1 MAKKKLEQEDER
13 IDQGLKRSLLK
24 SRLPLLI
31 LDERY
36 YKLFPEE
43 KKTDRIR
50 VLERRLNDLM
60 KGQGKL
66 NTDMEDLRKLKKKL
80 MEEVISNMGES
91 TRDTAKM
98 QQKKQEKLQ
107 EMIIEINE
115 KLADGDSALENRP
128 KEITEANIDLLMECM
143 RVWYRR
149 LDENNSNIME
159 ASLWIEQVREELKQK
174 LLVKQDLEMENE
186 RIYSYMHTLLGRELM
201 EKLDSKYEKKYR
213 EP

>member
-1 MAKKKLEQEDER
+1 MAKKKIEQEDER
-13 IDQGLKRSLLK
+13 IDYSLRKVLLR

-43 KKTDRIR
+43 KKTDKIKA
-50 VLERRLNDLM
+50 LERRLNDLV
-60 KGQGKL
+60 KGQGRI
-66 NTDMEDLRKLKKKL
+66 NTDMEDLRRLKKKL

-91 TRDTAKM
+91 TKATARM

-115 KLADGDSALENRP
+115 KLADGETAIESRP
-128 KEITEANIDLLMECM
+128 GEITEANVDLLLECM

-149 LDENNSNIME
+149 LDENSAGIME
-159 ASLWIEQVREELKQK
+159 ADLWIEQVRDELKHK
-174 LLVKQDLEMENE
+174 LLVKQDMEMENE
-186 RIYSYMHTLLGRELM
+186 RIYSYMHTLLGPEIM
-201 EKLDSKYEKKYR
+201 EKVDSGYEKKYKN
-213 EP
+213 E

>member
-1 MAKKKLEQEDER
+1 MAKKKIEQEDER
-13 IDQGLKRSLLK
+13 IDYSLRKVLLR

-43 KKTDRIR
+43 KKTDKIKA
-50 VLERRLNDLM
+50 LERRLNDLV
-60 KGQGKL
+60 KGQGRI
-66 NTDMEDLRKLKKKL
+66 NTDMEDLRRLKKTL

-91 TRDTAKM
+91 TKATARM

-115 KLADGDSALENRP
+115 KLADGETAIESRP
-128 KEITEANIDLLMECM
+128 GEITEANVDLLLECM

-149 LDENNSNIME
+149 LDENSAGIME
-159 ASLWIEQVREELKQK
+159 ADLWIEQVRDELKHK
-174 LLVKQDLEMENE
+174 LLVKQDMEMENE
-186 RIYSYMHTLLGRELM
+186 RIYSYMHTLLGPEIM
-201 EKLDSKYEKKYR
+201 EKVDSGYEKKYKN
-213 EP
+213 E

>member
-1 MAKKKLEQEDER
+1 MAKKKIEQEDER
-13 IDQGLKRSLLK
+13 IDFSLRKVLLR

-43 KKTDRIR
+43 KKTDKIKA
-50 VLERRLNDLM
+50 LERRLNDLV
-60 KGQGKL
+60 KGQGRI
-66 NTDMEDLRKLKKKL
+66 NTDMEDLRRLKKKL

-91 TRDTAKM
+91 TKATARM

-115 KLADGDSALENRP
+115 KLADGETAIESRP
-128 KEITEANIDLLMECM
+128 GEITEANVDLLLECM

-149 LDENNSNIME
+149 LDENSAGIME
-159 ASLWIEQVREELKQK
+159 ADLWIEQVRDELKHK
-174 LLVKQDLEMENE
+174 LLVKQDMEMENE
-186 RIYSYMHTLLGRELM
+186 RIYSYMHTLLGPEIM
-201 EKLDSKYEKKYR
+201 EKVDSGYEKKYKN
-213 EP
+213 E

>member
-1 MAKKKLEQEDER
+1 MAKKKLEQEDDR
-13 IDQGLKRSLLK
+13 IDPGLRRSLLK

-36 YKLFPEE
+36 YKLFPDE

-50 VLERRLNDLM
+50 ALERRLNDLM

-91 TRDTAKM
+91 TRDTAKL

-115 KLADGDSALENRP
+115 KLADGDAALENRP

-159 ASLWIEQVREELKQK
+159 AELWIEQVRNELRHK

-213 EP
+213 EQ